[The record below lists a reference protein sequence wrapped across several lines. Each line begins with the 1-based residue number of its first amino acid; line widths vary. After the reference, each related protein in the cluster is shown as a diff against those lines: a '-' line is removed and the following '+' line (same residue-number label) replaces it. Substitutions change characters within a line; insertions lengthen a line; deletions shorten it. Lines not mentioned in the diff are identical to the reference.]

1 MSYAGSYH
9 YRYHHVPL
17 EHLCLCQTQGLPS
30 GSPIK
35 WLSLTIQQLRADS
48 VRWVVVALEVLRRD
62 DAQRGVGPL
71 QKSLSAPNVVQTLV
85 KHQTEWDGFIIC
97 FIIFNYFSFV
107 SYSPKICLQ
116 FVFLFSQT

>member
-1 MSYAGSYH
+1 MSYADSYH

-35 WLSLTIQQLRADS
+35 WLSLTIQQLCADS

-71 QKSLSAPNVVQTLV
+71 QNWCEIGS
-85 KHQTEWDGFIIC
+85 
-97 FIIFNYFSFV
+97 FNRLNRVALLIV
-107 SYSPKICLQ
+107 S
-116 FVFLFSQT
+116 

>member
-1 MSYAGSYH
+1 
-9 YRYHHVPL
+9 
-17 EHLCLCQTQGLPS
+17 
-30 GSPIK
+30 
-35 WLSLTIQQLRADS
+35 LSLTIQQLRADS

-107 SYSPKICLQ
+107 SFSPKICLQ